1 MADEFELVQFVTS
14 EIGDDFIVS
23 FFVAEPHDTDLG
35 RSIILMRDKKWEHL
49 LADGERGA
57 KVSDVDF
64 AESEEAEGNFLKGIR
79 IDDTVAEF
87 ETTLRRYRL
96 DLRHVGKSEMTAAKN
111 TLKKMNYDGRFK
123 LTVA

>member
-1 MADEFELVQFVTS
+1 MAVESELVLFVTS

-23 FFVAEPHDTDLG
+23 FFVADPDDTDIG

-49 LADGERGA
+49 VTESERGV

-64 AESEEAEGNFLKGIR
+64 PETGEVEDNYLEGIR
-79 IDDTVAEF
+79 IDDTVAEI
-87 ETTLRRYRL
+87 ETTHRRYRL
-96 DLRHVGKSEMTAAKN
+96 NLRHVGKSEMTAAAK
-111 TLKKMNYDGRFK
+111 TLKKMNYDERFK